1 MKLTKQDYQA
11 VLDTYLDTQENLS
24 YRYKISFFAG
34 TDNGGD
40 RVSLYIEDEHY
51 FTVFHHSWQVGD
63 TADTFRASFAQRIA
77 AHPELFKA

>member
-11 VLDTYLDTQENLS
+11 VLDTYLDTQENLADG
-24 YRYKISFFAG
+24 YKIILFLRADDEDSASI
-34 TDNGGD
+34 D
-40 RVSLYIEDEHY
+40 IEEDVFH
-51 FTVFHHSWQVGD
+51 TVFRHKWQEGD